1 METFLL
7 VLAALFSVINPPG
20 TSLVFLSMTKYASIA
35 TRRSLARRVAL
46 NSFFVMTGSLLI
58 GALVLRLY
66 GITVPVLRVA
76 GGLVVAASGWK
87 LLNEGTRAETDTTA
101 TNEREDYS
109 GQAFYPLTL
118 PLTTGPGT
126 IAVMISLGLSR
137 SAYSDYREDFRFFIA
152 SLLATVVMAAAIY
165 VCFAYSDRVER
176 LLGRSGTDIAA
187 RLSAFILFCLGIQII
202 WTGANDLLGSIQWH
216 GLPAK

>member
-20 TSLVFLSMTKYASIA
+20 TALVFLSMTKYASVA
-35 TRRSLARRVAL
+35 TRKSLARRVAM
-46 NSFFVMTGSLLI
+46 NSFFVMVGSLLI
-58 GALVLRLY
+58 GAIVLKLY
-66 GITVPVLRVA
+66 GISVPVLRVA
-76 GGLVVAASGWK
+76 GGLIVAASGWK
-87 LLNEGTRAETDTTA
+87 LLNEGRRTETDPTET
-101 TNEREDYS
+101 EKRIDYT

-137 SAYSDYREDFRFFIA
+137 SAYSGPTEDFRFLIA
-152 SLLATVVMAAAIY
+152 SLLATLVVAAAIY

-176 LLGRSGTDIAA
+176 ILGSSGTDIAV
-187 RLSAFILFCLGIQII
+187 RLSAFILFCLGVQII
-202 WTGANDLLGSIQWH
+202 WTGASDLLASVPLH
-216 GLPAK
+216 GIPAK